1 LYGAQLNAEN
11 PLGPMQSIEYALRAL
26 DKSVMEEKEREARCE
41 KMLADYQEQLGKP
54 FEYESKLKDLL
65 AWQAEL
71 NASLDLDK
79 GERQVVPPAEVN
91 SELGSDDGMGQEG
104 RAVNRAAPRRFR
116 RQREYEPEDADVDD
130 GATIGQKPGSMMGQ
144 GP

>member
-91 SELGSDDGMGQEG
+91 SEFGGDDGIGPEG
-104 RAVNRAAPRRFR
+104 RAVNRAAPRASR
-116 RQREYEPEDADVDD
+116 P
-130 GATIGQKPGSMMGQ
+130 IC
-144 GP
+144 